1 MRIAINSMQSSHAS
15 LEDAINEAAALGY
28 RHIEISGAHFAAH
41 SANDEEA
48 DRLKGWLQS
57 AGVGLAGL
65 FETHNLAAL
74 EEGTRAE
81 AVARMRQTIKRCHS
95 LGQDLVTSE
104 MGGLPE
110 SRFSCTEAFERSAA
124 ELVPLL
130 EETGV
135 HLSFEPHPGDF
146 VEDSDAAVDLIRGI
160 GSKQVGYLYCIPH
173 TFVIGDDPVHMLE
186 YARDVLS
193 FVHVADALRPERV
206 FFRGE
211 LPGRPAFATSIKPH
225 QHLIPGLGDVDF
237 EAVFATLK
245 RIGYDGF
252 VSTQSFSH
260 FDELSVAATKTKE
273 RIEGYLG
280 RA

>member
-1 MRIAINSMQSSHAS
+1 MRIAVNSMQFRHAS
-15 LEDAINEAAALGY
+15 VEDAIKEAAELGY
-28 RHIEISGAHFAAH
+28 RHIEISGSHFAAH
-41 SANDEEA
+41 SANDVEA
-48 DRLKGWLQS
+48 DRLKGWLEA
-57 AGVGLAGL
+57 AGVRLAGL
-65 FETHNLAAL
+65 FETHNLSAL
-74 EEGTRAE
+74 DEGTRVE
-81 AVARMRQTIKRCHS
+81 AVARMRQSILRCHS
-95 LGQDLVTSE
+95 LGQDVVTSE
-104 MGGLPE
+104 MGGVPE
-110 SRFSCTEAFERSAA
+110 RRFSCTEAFERSAA

-135 HLSFEPHPGDF
+135 HVSFEPHPGDF
-146 VEDSDAAVDLIRGI
+146 IEDSDAAVDLIKRI
-160 GSKQVGYLYCIPH
+160 ESMQVGYLYCIPH
-173 TFVIGDDPVHMLE
+173 TFVLGDDPVHMLE
-186 YARDVLS
+186 YAQDVLS

-225 QHLIPGLGDVDF
+225 QHLIPGMGDVDF

-252 VSTQSFSH
+252 VSTQAFSH

-273 RIEGYLG
+273 KIEEYLG